1 MVAKKHQ
8 NPSGG
13 LNEAGRK
20 HFKRTEG
27 SNLKRPQRTGSDGRR
42 VSFAARFGGMAGPLK
57 DSKGRPI
64 MNSFDAYRDMHNS
77 EHCELVENKVLKFT
91 KVKDKSLEKH
101 LKVVTKKVGA
111 KLEKIS
117 GGFAVS
123 DTDMRGFT
131 AVVDYIF
138 DKSIKKNML
147 DGGGMSDVTMSN
159 ESNNQMWEDA
169 IEENIERGIMRKMR
183 KGRVAKG
190 MPR

>member
-1 MVAKKHQ
+1 MHIKT
-8 NPSGG
+8 
-13 LNEAGRK
+13 ER
-20 HFKRTEG
+20 FK
-27 SNLKRPQRTGSDGRR
+27 PQR
-42 VSFAARFGGMAGPLK
+42 
-57 DSKGRPI
+57 I
-64 MNSFDAYRDMHNS
+64 NNSFDMIHIEICMMS
-77 EHCELVENKVLKFT
+77 EHCELVEGKVLKFT

-147 DGGGMSDVTMSN
+147 DGVNMSLWQMSQFLKNKMSDVNMDN
-159 ESNNQMWEDA
+159 EK
-169 IEENIERGIMRKMR
+169 RKIQC
-183 KGRVAKG
+183 KVL
-190 MPR
+190 

>member
-1 MVAKKHQ
+1 MQ
-8 NPSGG
+8 N
-13 LNEAGRK
+13 A
-20 HFKRTEG
+20 
-27 SNLKRPQRTGSDGRR
+27 
-42 VSFAARFGGMAGPLK
+42 
-57 DSKGRPI
+57 
-64 MNSFDAYRDMHNS
+64 
-77 EHCELVENKVLKFT
+77 EHCELIEDKVLKFA

-147 DGGGMSDVTMSN
+147 DGGGMSDVNMVS
-159 ESNNQMWEDA
+159 EKKLPPRPHYGINNNHLAVNPKNVNKFKPKLQ
-169 IEENIERGIMRKMR
+169 KL
-183 KGRVAKG
+183 AKKFG
-190 MPR
+190 VCLLYTSPSPRD